1 MPKFFLL
8 SRLNIA
14 RHAIIANSWWLTLR
28 LHTLL
33 VRVILLGAI
42 VATGIVYLGL
52 TNTITTTGFQ
62 VDQLTKQTEELR
74 RENHKLQ
81 LDVARFSTLATVEK
95 RGKELGLVSTQGIEY
110 LNTETDIALQFQK

>member
-14 RHAIIANSWWLTLR
+14 RHAIIANRWWLTLR